1 MAAAF
6 VTYFLWFTIFVIGL
20 LIGRITMAIQMEV
33 MKRDVEDLK
42 NN

>member
-1 MAAAF
+1 MAITLI
-6 VTYFLWFTIFVIGL
+6 TYFLWFIIFTIGL

-33 MKRDVEDLK
+33 MKRDAADPS